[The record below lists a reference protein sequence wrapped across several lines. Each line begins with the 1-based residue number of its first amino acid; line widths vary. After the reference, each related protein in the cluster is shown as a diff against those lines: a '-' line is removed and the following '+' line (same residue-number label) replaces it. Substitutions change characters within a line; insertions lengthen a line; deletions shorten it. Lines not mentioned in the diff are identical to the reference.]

1 LILKGRP
8 TIFKNDELIIRAQE
22 LFWEKGYTAT
32 SLSEL
37 LKITG
42 AGSGSFYNT
51 FKGGKKE
58 IFSKSIQQRRDA
70 FELFKAEISE
80 CESPLDLIKTFF
92 RSVATEDN
100 KAHRR
105 GCIIANTIV
114 EMSNLEEEL
123 ENEAIQ
129 ILKEVE
135 LMFSKAVKHAQD
147 KGLISNPKEP
157 HVLGR
162 YLVTFW
168 CGLNTLRRMYPD
180 SQTLLQQ
187 IEMQLEVIT

>member
-1 LILKGRP
+1 MKGRP
-8 TIFKNDELIIRAQE
+8 TIFKDDELIIRAQGV
-22 LFWEKGYTAT
+22 FWEKGYTAT
-32 SLSEL
+32 SLSDL
-37 LKITG
+37 LKTTG
-42 AGSGSFYNT
+42 VGSGSFYNT

-58 IFSKSIQQRRDA
+58 IFSKSIQQRRNA
-70 FELFKAEISE
+70 FEHFKVEVSKS
-80 CESPLDLIKTFF
+80 ESPIDVIKTFF
-92 RSVATEDN
+92 RSIATEDK
-100 KAHRR
+100 KAHQR

-114 EMSNLEEEL
+114 EMSNLDEEL

-135 LMFSKAVKHAQD
+135 LMFTKAIRHAQD
-147 KGLISNPKEP
+147 TGLINNPTEP

-187 IEMQLEVIT
+187 IDMQLEVIA

>member
-8 TIFKNDELIIRAQE
+8 TIFKNNELIIRAQE

-32 SLSEL
+32 SLSDL

-58 IFSKSIQQRRDA
+58 VFSKSIQQRREA
-70 FELFKAEISE
+70 FELFKAELSE
-80 CESPLDLIKTFF
+80 SESPLDLIKAFF
-92 RSVATEDN
+92 RSVATEDK
-100 KAHRR
+100 KAHQR

-114 EMSNLEEEL
+114 EMSNLEEDL

-135 LMFSKAVKHAQD
+135 SMFSKAIKHAQD
-147 KGLISNPKEP
+147 TGLISNPTDSR
-157 HVLGR
+157 VLGR

-180 SQTLLQQ
+180 SQTLLRQ
-187 IEMQLEVIT
+187 IDMQLEVIT